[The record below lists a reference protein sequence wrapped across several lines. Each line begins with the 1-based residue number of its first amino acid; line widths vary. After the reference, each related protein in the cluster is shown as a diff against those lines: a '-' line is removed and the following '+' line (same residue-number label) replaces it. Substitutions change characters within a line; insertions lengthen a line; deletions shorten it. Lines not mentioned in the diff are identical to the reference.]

1 MKVTKPAL
9 ASLCTG
15 PDAVGSGQLVSTEV
29 AAPVRRR
36 ARLLGSLLAT
46 LCVLALAA
54 TPALATTGHRY
65 VGQFAGPGS
74 AAGSL
79 SGPAGVA
86 IQQSTGDVYVA
97 DQSNNRVEKFT
108 AGGELIL
115 TFNGSATP
123 AGSFSGPTGVAVD
136 PTSGDV
142 YVTDQFNNAVDEF
155 SSTGAYISQ
164 LDATAT
170 PAGTFASPSG
180 IAVDPSDG
188 DVYVTDSANAVVDVF
203 SSTGAYLTQFGSGT
217 LAFPTSVAVDG
228 ASNVYVVDAGFGT
241 LLKYAALGAGEPTTI
256 ETSGPQAVAV
266 NPTSDTV
273 YVGESAAAGPQVSEL
288 SAGATSRTYTFG
300 SGRIGAVGGLAVKAS
315 SDVVYVAD
323 QANSDV
329 LQFAPFLAP
338 TVTTGAASATAQS
351 ATLEGTVNPEGTHTA
366 YHFEYGTEATYG
378 ASSPEEEAGAGSTD
392 VPASFL
398 VEGLEPNT
406 TYHYRLVAANSLGS
420 SAGDDATFTTSPAPP
435 TVDGQAPSASAITAT
450 TATLHATINPR
461 NSATTY
467 HFNYGTSTAYT
478 NSAPNPDAEGGAAG
492 EEAVSTTIS
501 GLSPSTTY
509 HFQVVADNGTGGPI
523 AGEDETFTTLPPPP
537 AASTG
542 AAAAITES
550 SAVLSGAANT
560 AGLTGTYQFLITGSD
575 TPGGGA
581 TAPQPLSAASG
592 EVPVSATITGLSP
605 SAHYSYRLAVTTAGG
620 TVYGASEPLA
630 TASAPTYQ
638 APGVQ
643 SASGPLSAG
652 LPAPISQIAVS
663 SPPAN
668 SPAAPAPKP
677 TANKPKPKK
686 KCPKG
691 KVLNKHRTC
700 VKAPKKRKHTAKKAN
715 TNEKGHR

>member
-1 MKVTKPAL
+1 MSRSDDHDTDQGAKVSSPSRAKAP
-9 ASLCTG
+9 SLQQSPHGT
-15 PDAVGSGQLVSTEV
+15 
-29 AAPVRRR
+29 
-36 ARLLGSLLAT
+36 LLLSSLLAA
-46 LCVLALAA
+46 LCILALAA

-79 SGPAGVA
+79 SAPAGVA
-86 IQQSTGDVYVA
+86 IQQSTGDLYVA
-97 DQSNNRVEKFT
+97 DQSNNRVQKFT

-115 TFNGSATP
+115 AFNASATP

-142 YVTDQFNNAVDEF
+142 YVTDQFNNAVDQF

-164 LDATAT
+164 LDGAAT
-170 PAGTFASPSG
+170 PAGAFSGPSG
-180 IAVDPSDG
+180 IAVDPAG
-188 DVYVTDSANAVVDVF
+188 GEVYVADANNAVIDVF
-203 SSTGAYLTQFGSGT
+203 SSSGAYLTQFGSGT
-217 LAFPTSVAVDG
+217 LAFPTSLAIDG
-228 ASNVYVVDAGFGT
+228 ASNVYVVDAAFGQ
-241 LLKYAALGAGEPTTI
+241 LFKYPALGAGEPSVI

-266 NPTSDTV
+266 NPTSHTV

-288 SAGATSRTYTFG
+288 SAGGASRTYTFG
-300 SGRIGAVGGLAVKAS
+300 SGRIGAIGGLAVNAS
-315 SDVVYVAD
+315 SDELYLAD

-329 LQFAPFLAP
+329 LQFAPFVAP
-338 TVTTGAASATAQS
+338 TVTTGGTSGANAES

-378 ASSPEEEAGAGSTD
+378 AFSPEEEAGAGSTD

-398 VEGLEPNT
+398 VEGLQPNT
-406 TYHYRLVAANSLGS
+406 TYHYRLTAANSLGS
-420 SAGDDATFTTSPAPP
+420 SAGQDATFTTSSAPP

-450 TATLHATINPR
+450 TATLHGTINPR

-478 NSAPNPDAEGGAAG
+478 SSAPTPDAEGGAGG

-523 AGEDETFTTLPPPP
+523 AGEDQTFTTLPSLPS
-537 AASTG
+537 AGTG
-542 AAAAITES
+542 AAASITES

-560 AGLTGTYQFLITGSD
+560 HGLTGSYQFLITGTD

-581 TAPQPLSAASG
+581 TSPQPLTAANG

-620 TVYGASEPLA
+620 PVYGASEPLA

-652 LPAPISQIAVS
+652 LPAPIGQIVA
-663 SPPAN
+663 SPAPA
-668 SPAAPAPKP
+668 SPPAAPAPKP
-677 TANKPKPKK
+677 ATKPKAKK

-691 KVLNKHRTC
+691 KVLDKHRKC
-700 VKAPKKRKHTAKKAN
+700 VKAPKKRHTKAKKAN